1 MILTTVQL
9 RRASCVMD
17 TLVPQVLMYNNV
29 NDNNCNINNEKDL
42 KKKSFVIKELFW
54 HFFVTEE

>member
-17 TLVPQVLMYNNV
+17 TLVPQVLIYNNV
-29 NDNNCNINNEKDL
+29 NSYNNNINNEKD
-42 KKKSFVIKELFW
+42 KKSKNFVIKELF
-54 HFFVTEE
+54 

>member
-17 TLVPQVLMYNNV
+17 NLVPQVLIYNDV
-29 NDNNCNINNEKDL
+29 NNNNNINNEKD
-42 KKKSFVIKELFW
+42 KKTRIL
-54 HFFVTEE
+54 